1 MTQGDQTRD
10 SIRRS
15 LRSRI
20 MVWRYVVGGSGG
32 GFEGDSVAQGGEL
45 GDVVAHAAFDVDA
58 AGGGG
63 RFEIIEQGGGG
74 SEQGPDEDQGGAGG
88 PAPGPLL
95 AAAGVDAG
103 GARGA

>member
-10 SIRRS
+10 STRRS

-58 AGGGG
+58 AGVVV
-63 RFEIIEQGGGG
+63 G
-74 SEQGPDEDQGGAGG
+74 SEVVESGERIRQQLPDDHQNGAGDRNER
-88 PAPGPLL
+88 LEL
-95 AAAGVDAG
+95 AAAL
-103 GARGA
+103 